1 MDNAN
6 YVDSISGRR
15 DLTEYE
21 KVIFK
26 NWDY

>member
-6 YVDSISGRR
+6 YVDSITGRR
-15 DLTEYE
+15 DLTDYE